1 MLALESLPKIVNRYH
16 PTLNQDSEITTNY
29 PHDATVLSG
38 VRTVVELENRRNGET
53 LSLNIISQKP
63 LRPHQLRAAINQ
75 AIGDHWKYK
84 QLAIACHDYE
94 F

>member
-1 MLALESLPKIVNRYH
+1 MLVQDLPKVNNRFH
-16 PTLNQDSEITTNY
+16 SQQLETHITVEY
-29 PHDATVLSG
+29 PQGDCVMSG
-38 VRTVVELENRRNGET
+38 VKTQISLEHRRNGET

-63 LRPHQLRAAINQ
+63 LRPHQLRAAINK